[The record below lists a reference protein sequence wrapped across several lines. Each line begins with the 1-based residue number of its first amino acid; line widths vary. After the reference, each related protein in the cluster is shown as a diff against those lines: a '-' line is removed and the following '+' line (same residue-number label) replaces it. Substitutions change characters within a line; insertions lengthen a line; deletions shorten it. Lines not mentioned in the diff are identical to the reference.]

1 MRVLIF
7 APQFEKGALELLQ
20 KELAC
25 TLNHFQIK
33 VFTLNTN
40 VEESKKNFLKLD
52 LTKKGISKVFFQDLP
67 LNPNIVQILIGIFK
81 LRILLKKEKIDI
93 IETSSE
99 SLSILT
105 ILSCIGLKVHHVIG
119 IHKSYNKKKVNFN
132 FFKELVFLF
141 LSKLRANTHFYA
153 VSNWSKNSWIN
164 FSKIKE
170 KKVKVITNSIKISDY
185 KENSVSFK
193 KKLLSEL
200 GIPNDSKLILSV
212 GRICFH
218 KRQDFIIESLAP
230 ILKKNNNFLIFIG
243 EVDLGMKGSLE
254 TIRNIKKLIKR
265 YDIKSNVRFLGFR
278 NDVKKIMSISDV
290 FVHSTLT
297 EAFGLVL
304 LEAMGYGLP
313 IVSTRVDAI
322 PELVSEN
329 DNFLVGENDLE
340 SFRNCVEITLKR
352 GQKYKLEISKRNIN
366 LAKNKNFSPEERTRK
381 MVNYFNEI
389 LKIK

>member
-25 TLNHFQIK
+25 SLNNFKVK
-33 VFTLNTN
+33 VFTLNTH
-40 VEESKKNFLKLD
+40 VEERKKNFTKLD
-52 LTKKGISKVFFQDLP
+52 LKKKGISKVFFQDLP

-119 IHKSYNKKKVNFN
+119 IHKSYNKKNLNFN
-132 FFKELVFLF
+132 FFKELVFSF
-141 LSKLRANTHFYA
+141 LSKLRGNTHFYA

-164 FSKIKE
+164 FSKTKE
-170 KKVKVITNSIKISDY
+170 RKVKVISNSIKISNL
-185 KENSVSFK
+185 KKNSVSFK
-193 KKLLSEL
+193 KKFLSEVD
-200 GIPNDSKLILSV
+200 IPHNSKLILSV

-230 ILKKNNNFLIFIG
+230 IIKKNNIFLIFIG
-243 EVDLGMKGSLE
+243 EVDLGIKGSLE
-254 TIRNIKKLIKR
+254 TTNNIKKLIKR

-278 NDVKKIMSISDV
+278 DDVKEIMSISDV

-313 IVSTRVDAI
+313 IVSTKVDAI

-329 DNFLVGENDLE
+329 DNFLVGENDQE
-340 SFRNCVEITLKR
+340 SFRTCVEKTLKR
-352 GQKYKLEISKRNIN
+352 EQKHKLEISKRNKKI
-366 LAKNKNFSPEERTRK
+366 AKNKNFTPEERTRK
-381 MVNYFNEI
+381 MVNYFYEI
-389 LKIK
+389 LK